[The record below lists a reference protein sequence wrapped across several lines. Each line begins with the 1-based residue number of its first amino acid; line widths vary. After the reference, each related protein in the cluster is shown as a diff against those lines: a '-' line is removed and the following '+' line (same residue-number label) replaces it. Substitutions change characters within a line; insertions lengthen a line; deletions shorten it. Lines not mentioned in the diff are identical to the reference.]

1 MTYAKPLPEP
11 SAVTRPFWDGLRE
24 GRLRLQRS
32 RTTGQWVFYPRAVSP
47 FGAGDELD
55 WQDASGRG
63 TVYSFTIA
71 RRPTAP
77 QWEGETPYVI
87 AIVELAEGPRLITN
101 IVGCDPESVRIG
113 MPVTAEFTAVTDEVT
128 LLHFRPAPPA

>member
-1 MTYAKPLPEP
+1 MTYTKPLPEP
-11 SAVTRPFWDGLRE
+11 SLVSQPFWDGLRE
-24 GRLRLQRS
+24 GRLRIQRS

-47 FGAGDELD
+47 FGAGDELE

-63 TVYSFTIA
+63 TVYTFTIA

-101 IVGCDPESVRIG
+101 IIGCDPGSVRIG
-113 MPVTAEFTAVTDEVT
+113 MPVVAAYTRATDDIT